1 MVVKGVNYSL
11 RSDDEFSSSNRNL
24 RFGRQPDH
32 PALNE
37 RPRDEGRQNIVII
50 GCSGHAKV
58 VIDIVKSVGLY
69 SIAGLI
75 DTYKDQGTRFSGY
88 EILGTEHDL
97 AKLMVKHS
105 IEGGVVAIGDNWTRF
120 LVTERVRAL
129 TPDLFFPVIVHP
141 SAQVASTAHVGM
153 GSVILA
159 GGIVNSDAQVGEFC
173 IVSSKASLDHDSSMG
188 RFASL
193 MPGATVGGGVTIGEF
208 SSICLGAN
216 VIHSVA
222 VGPHTIVGAGAAV
235 VRDIPSYVVAYGM
248 PARVA
253 RSRTADE
260 PYLQRLRESDPSSV
274 VADQVAQ
281 ERGN

>member
-1 MVVKGVNYSL
+1 M
-11 RSDDEFSSSNRNL
+11 RRDQEFSSSDRNL
-24 RFGRQPDH
+24 RSRRGPDRA
-32 PALNE
+32 ALAE
-37 RPRDEGRQNIVII
+37 RRRGEDRQNIVII

-58 VIDIVKSVGLY
+58 VVDIVKTVGLY

-75 DTYKDQGTRFSGY
+75 DTYKDRGTYFSGY

-97 AKLMVKHS
+97 PELMVKHS
-105 IEGGVVAIGDNWTRF
+105 IGGGVVAIGDNWTRF
-120 LVTERVRAL
+120 RVTERVRAVA
-129 TPDLFFPVIVHP
+129 PDLFFPVIVHP
-141 SAQVASTAHVGM
+141 SAQVASTAHVGQ

-216 VIHSVA
+216 VIHSIT
-222 VGPHTIVGAGAAV
+222 VGAHTIVGAGAAV

-248 PARVA
+248 PASVV

-260 PYLQRLRESDPSSV
+260 PYLQRLRESDPSRV

-281 ERGN
+281 RRGN